1 MNVKSIDSIESIK
14 VTFLNDLGD
23 SESYTF
29 DIPLDC
35 TSWNDQNANNF
46 NSPSVCPTDTT
57 QYQLLC
63 HIKSH
68 NFVCEIET
76 TQPIDKIQQ
85 FLLFITESMRSGLPL
100 CIEANTLTEAQAEVY
115 LHQIQFF
122 DFNIAPIK

>member
-1 MNVKSIDSIESIK
+1 MKSIDSIESIK

-46 NSPSVCPTDTT
+46 NSPSVCPTDTI

-85 FLLFITESMRSGLPL
+85 LLLFITESMRNGLSL
-100 CIEANTLTEAQAEVY
+100 CIEASTLTEAQAEIY

>member
-1 MNVKSIDSIESIK
+1 MKSIDSIESIK

-29 DIPLDC
+29 DMPLDC

-46 NSPSVCPTDTT
+46 NSPSVCPTDTIR
-57 QYQLLC
+57 YQLLC

-85 FLLFITESMRSGLPL
+85 LLLFITESMRNGLPL
-100 CIEANTLTEAQAEVY
+100 CIEASTLTEAQAEIY

>member
-1 MNVKSIDSIESIK
+1 MKSINSIESIK

-85 FLLFITESMRSGLPL
+85 LLLFITESMRNGLPL
-100 CIEANTLTEAQAEVY
+100 CIEASTLTEAQAEIY